1 MDGANAASAASRSR
15 VSSLALRI
23 VSGVVLIPII
33 LAAAWWFWS
42 TALLVTICVIV
53 AQIEL
58 YNILRRGGYAP
69 RVGLGL
75 LIGLT
80 LCAAAALQA
89 ATGLDLS
96 GLVIGTSIAGTLI
109 YELAQGERRNLSDM
123 ALTYVGAFYIAA
135 LLSYFILL
143 QQLATPL
150 AGGWLAWL
158 PIPPGM
164 AWIILALAVTWL
176 QDTVAYFVGKAYGR
190 TVMAPLLSPKKTWEG
205 AAAGF
210 LASLLTAPLFTLLLG
225 LPISLAGAA
234 LIGAAA
240 GIIGPLGDLV
250 ESLIKRQ
257 IGIKD
262 SGTLIPGHGGL
273 LDRIDSMLFIGPLV
287 YYLALALTQ
296 G

>member
-1 MDGANAASAASRSR
+1 
-15 VSSLALRI
+15 
-23 VSGVVLIPII
+23 
-33 LAAAWWFWS
+33 
-42 TALLVTICVIV
+42 
-53 AQIEL
+53 
-58 YNILRRGGYAP
+58 
-69 RVGLGL
+69 
-75 LIGLT
+75 
-80 LCAAAALQA
+80 
-89 ATGLDLS
+89 
-96 GLVIGTSIAGTLI
+96 
-109 YELAQGERRNLSDM
+109 
-123 ALTYVGAFYIAA
+123 
-135 LLSYFILL
+135 
-143 QQLATPL
+143 
-150 AGGWLAWL
+150 
-158 PIPPGM
+158 M